1 MGQMARTFA
10 EANRVDEPF
19 TAILDSDAYRRRLQE
34 RENTGQHDP
43 LQLSLLDLELETA
56 ALYDGAIPA

>member
-1 MGQMARTFA
+1 MARTFT

-19 TAILDSDAYRRRLQE
+19 TAILDSDAHRRRLQE
-34 RENTGQHDP
+34 RKNIAYHDP
-43 LQLSLLDLELETA
+43 LQLTLPDLELET